1 MRNNWLVIRIIIIIM
16 CNNWLVI
23 RIIIMRN
30 NWLVIGTT
38 IESPYMGPRE
48 IHCGRLTPIHMQGG
62 EDAVSMWK
70 Y

>member
-1 MRNNWLVIRIIIIIM
+1 MVIRI
-16 CNNWLVI
+16 V
-23 RIIIMRN
+23 IIIMRN